1 MYHRGTVKA
10 ATRMNWMRRLFWMN
24 GSGKQ
29 PMCGPPTCRNNL
41 AYVGHLSASL
51 AHATAEANRQSPSNF
66 AKTGSNK
73 SNRPLGL
80 IDAAVMA
87 NAPTSIR

>member
-1 MYHRGTVKA
+1 
-10 ATRMNWMRRLFWMN
+10 L
-24 GSGKQ
+24 
-29 PMCGPPTCRNNL
+29 PTCRNNL

-87 NAPTSIR
+87 NAVALWICHLMSKGAAA